1 MPRNFTDRST
11 AGPRRRA
18 LLAATAVALFVT
30 ACDDP
35 FRLRAERENADQPF
49 EIFAISGTAINA
61 PAAIS
66 FVNRTVV
73 RVDGSFL
80 FDLAFDINKDGKP
93 VVMPVGQ
100 VGTPLNG
107 APLIGLQRVSGGYDN
122 LKEAPNSGYHFDS
135 TMVVNPGAAI
145 AIQAQQGFCA
155 TSFTGYIFAKVVI
168 DSVDLSTRKLFGRT
182 MINLNCGFR
191 QLTPGLPSF

>member
-1 MPRNFTDRST
+1 MVERTSRS
-11 AGPRRRA
+11 GRHW
-18 LLAATAVALFVT
+18 LAAAATLLLVT
-30 ACDDP
+30 ACSDP
-35 FRLRAERENADQPF
+35 FRLRAERVNADQPF
-49 EIFAISGTAINA
+49 ELFALSGTPINA

-93 VVMPVGQ
+93 VLLPVAH
-100 VGTPLNG
+100 VGTPLGG
-107 APLIGLQRVSGGYDN
+107 APLIGLLRVAGGYDN
-122 LKEAPNSGYHFDS
+122 LKEAPNTGYQFDS

-155 TSFTGYIFAKVVI
+155 ASLTSYIFAKVVV
-168 DSVDLSTRKLFGRT
+168 DSVDLTTRKLFGRT